1 MGKYFAP
8 TSLSCVI
15 NRASCICLG
24 LFPPIRISTGLTHSI
39 LHSTFFSDMLD
50 SPVSG
55 NSASTRSSSDSYSSS
70 SSTKQLLSSNPST
83 TAANIIVDDKTALQN
98 AVNV

>member
-1 MGKYFAP
+1 MDRIRP
-8 TSLSCVI
+8 TRFLPSVLSISLS
-15 NRASCICLG
+15 
-24 LFPPIRISTGLTHSI
+24 HSI
-39 LHSTFFSDMLD
+39 PLPLSDMLD

>member
-24 LFPPIRISTGLTHSI
+24 LFPPIRISTGLTHT
-39 LHSTFFSDMLD
+39 LHIFSDMLD